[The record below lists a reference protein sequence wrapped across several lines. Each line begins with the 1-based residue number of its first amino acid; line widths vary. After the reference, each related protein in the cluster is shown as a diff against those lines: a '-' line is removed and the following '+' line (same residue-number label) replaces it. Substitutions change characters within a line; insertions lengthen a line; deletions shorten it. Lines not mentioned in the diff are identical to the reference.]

1 MIDAKILKND
11 INRINDMLQK
21 RNIKF
26 PLEELIEEDTK
37 RRKLLTK
44 LQDERHKKNNIAK
57 IIATKKKNDQA
68 IFSEIKLMDEIGD
81 RIKLLEEEIATVD
94 SKFKSYIRLLPNFFH
109 ESVPIGNSESDN
121 IVVREYGTINKFS
134 YNIKDHID
142 IGIELDLI
150 DIERAAKISG
160 ARFYFLKNELVR
172 LNQALISFALD
183 FLHDKGYTLLQPP
196 YMIRKNSME
205 GAVILGDF
213 KDVIYK
219 IEDED
224 LFMIGTS
231 EHAMVSMHMN
241 EILEGSKLPI
251 RYAAISPCFRKEAGA
266 HGKDMKGIFRVHH
279 FEKVEQFVFS
289 RPENS
294 WEEHERMLRITEEFY
309 KKLEIPYRVMLLCS
323 SDLGKIS
330 AKTYDIE
337 AWMPAQEKYR
347 EIVSCSNCTDY
358 QARSL
363 GIRFRDKTNEETKLV
378 HTLNSTLVATQ
389 RTLVS
394 LLENYQN
401 SNGITIPDI
410 LQNYMGGTSII
421 KFKGQ

>member
-11 INRINDMLQK
+11 INRVNDMLQK

-37 RRKLLTK
+37 RRKLLIK
-44 LQDERHKKNNIAK
+44 LQFERHKKNNIAK
-57 IIATKKKNDQA
+57 IIATKKKDDQA

-378 HTLNSTLVATQ
+378 HTLNGTLVATQ

>member
-26 PLEELIEEDTK
+26 PLEELIEEDNK

-134 YNIKDHID
+134 YTIKDHID
-142 IGIELDLI
+142 IGIDLDLI

-196 YMIRKNSME
+196 YMIRKNCME

-323 SDLGKIS
+323 SDLGNIS

-358 QARSL
+358 QARRL

-401 SNGITIPDI
+401 PNGITIPDI

>member
-11 INRINDMLQK
+11 INRVNDMLQK

-37 RRKLLTK
+37 RRKLLIK
-44 LQDERHKKNNIAK
+44 LQFERHKKNNIAK
-57 IIATKKKNDQA
+57 IISTKKKDDQA

-378 HTLNSTLVATQ
+378 HTLNGTLVATQ

>member
-11 INRINDMLQK
+11 INRVNDMLQK

-37 RRKLLTK
+37 RRKLLIK
-44 LQDERHKKNNIAK
+44 LQFERHKKNNIAK
-57 IIATKKKNDQA
+57 IIATKKKDDQA

-81 RIKLLEEEIATVD
+81 RIKLLEEELATVD

-378 HTLNSTLVATQ
+378 HTLNGTLVATQ

>member
-1 MIDAKILKND
+1 
-11 INRINDMLQK
+11 
-21 RNIKF
+21 
-26 PLEELIEEDTK
+26 
-37 RRKLLTK
+37 
-44 LQDERHKKNNIAK
+44 
-57 IIATKKKNDQA
+57 
-68 IFSEIKLMDEIGD
+68 
-81 RIKLLEEEIATVD
+81 
-94 SKFKSYIRLLPNFFH
+94 
-109 ESVPIGNSESDN
+109 
-121 IVVREYGTINKFS
+121 
-134 YNIKDHID
+134 
-142 IGIELDLI
+142 
-150 DIERAAKISG
+150 
-160 ARFYFLKNELVR
+160 
-172 LNQALISFALD
+172 
-183 FLHDKGYTLLQPP
+183 
-196 YMIRKNSME
+196 
-205 GAVILGDF
+205 
-213 KDVIYK
+213 
-219 IEDED
+219 
-224 LFMIGTS
+224 MIGTS

-309 KKLEIPYRVMLLCS
+309 KKLDIPYRVMLLCS

-337 AWMPAQEKYR
+337 AWMPVQEKYR

-358 QARSL
+358 QARRL

>member
-11 INRINDMLQK
+11 INRVNDMLQK

-26 PLEELIEEDTK
+26 PLEELIEEDIK
-37 RRKLLTK
+37 RRKLLIK

-57 IIATKKKNDQA
+57 IIATKKKDDQA

-378 HTLNSTLVATQ
+378 HTLNGTLVATQ

>member
-11 INRINDMLQK
+11 INRVNDMLQK

-37 RRKLLTK
+37 RRKLLIK
-44 LQDERHKKNNIAK
+44 LQFERHKKNNIAK
-57 IIATKKKNDQA
+57 IIATKKKDDQA

-94 SKFKSYIRLLPNFFH
+94 SKFKNYIRLLPNFFH

-378 HTLNSTLVATQ
+378 HTLNGTLVATQ

>member
-11 INRINDMLQK
+11 INRVNDMLQK

-37 RRKLLTK
+37 RRKLLIK
-44 LQDERHKKNNIAK
+44 LQFERHKKNNIAK

-378 HTLNSTLVATQ
+378 HTLNGTLVATQ

-401 SNGITIPDI
+401 SNGITIPDV

>member
-1 MIDAKILKND
+1 
-11 INRINDMLQK
+11 MLQK

-26 PLEELIEEDTK
+26 PLEELIEEDIK

-81 RIKLLEEEIATVD
+81 RIKLLEEEIAIVD

-134 YNIKDHID
+134 YTIKDHID
-142 IGIELDLI
+142 IGIDLDLI

-196 YMIRKNSME
+196 YMIRKNCME

-323 SDLGKIS
+323 SDLGNIS

-358 QARSL
+358 QARRL

-401 SNGITIPDI
+401 PNGITIPDI

>member
-1 MIDAKILKND
+1 MIDSKILKND

-26 PLEELIEEDTK
+26 PLEELVEEDTK
-37 RRKLLTK
+37 RRKLLTI

-121 IVVREYGTINKFS
+121 IVVREYGTIKKFS
-134 YNIKDHID
+134 YTIKDHID
-142 IGIELDLI
+142 IGIDLDLI

-205 GAVILGDF
+205 GAVILEDF

-309 KKLEIPYRVMLLCS
+309 KKLDIPYRVMLLCS

-337 AWMPAQEKYR
+337 AWMPVQEKYR

-358 QARSL
+358 QARRL

>member
-26 PLEELIEEDTK
+26 PLEELIEEDIK
-37 RRKLLTK
+37 RRKLLIK

-57 IIATKKKNDQA
+57 IIATKKKDDQA

-378 HTLNSTLVATQ
+378 HTLNGTLVATQ

>member
-11 INRINDMLQK
+11 INRVNDMLQK

-26 PLEELIEEDTK
+26 PLEELIEEDIK
-37 RRKLLTK
+37 RRKLLIK

>member
-11 INRINDMLQK
+11 INRVNDMLQK

-37 RRKLLTK
+37 RRKLLIK
-44 LQDERHKKNNIAK
+44 LQFERHKKNNIAK
-57 IIATKKKNDQA
+57 IIATKKKDDQA

-289 RPENS
+289 RPETS
-294 WEEHERMLRITEEFY
+294 WDEHERMLRITEEFY

-378 HTLNSTLVATQ
+378 HTLNGTLVATQ